1 MHQIFTL
8 IVIFILSIF
17 YHNLKNY
24 SSEGTVN
31 LLRSQHPR
39 SEKKDNVHVAPSRN
53 APRQSRI
60 YAGAP

>member
-17 YHNLKNY
+17 YHYLINY
-24 SSEGTVN
+24 NSEGMVN

-39 SEKKDNVHVAPSRN
+39 S
-53 APRQSRI
+53 
-60 YAGAP
+60 